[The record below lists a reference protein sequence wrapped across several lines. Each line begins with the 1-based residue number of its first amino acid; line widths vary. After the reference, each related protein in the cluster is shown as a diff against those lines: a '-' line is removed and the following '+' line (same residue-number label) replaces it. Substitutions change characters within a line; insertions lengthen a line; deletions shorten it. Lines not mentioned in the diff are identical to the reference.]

1 MLKFLFNRKPSDPL
15 GDLKSVSHWLKE
27 LAVRDAYAG
36 QQEITQALI
45 DFNDGADFA
54 SLQRLKILMQ
64 MDEAAQPMQ
73 AALCQQYLR
82 NPRMSR
88 MIESRLWNAIEAFA
102 NRMMRAYHAFIM
114 DFVAN
119 PGGSKIAAQLP
130 LITGRALH
138 YVGTS
143 AKWHYFRYEQLDQRL
158 WRDLHNL
165 YRFAEFEEFER
176 QSIVLYAG
184 EESTGDTTCADEY
197 LRVLMLN
204 ALHPGGLFPKQIQ
217 LADSWLAEWTRSL
230 AIERHFDRD
239 LHVFQIKL
247 DEDRGARR
255 IRRPVEDAMQRYW
268 GTGQLSARIGE
279 ALNGLRRGDMAAK
292 AALGEDCRLPACAE
306 FLEYALLQWGP
317 TGPKRAQRAK
327 ERRKTMKMIEVVR
340 EFNDLHHLVRQD
352 NAAAMRRSDAKQDD
366 PSGLSYD
373 EMLDVRL
380 YGFVTQRTQERRH
393 NSRDTSEP
401 VTYQS
406 ERWVAEDESEGGFGA
421 SIAEGQ
427 EDWLGLGKIF
437 GLKPERGA
445 QWLLGVVR
453 RLSKLESAQR
463 YVGIEI
469 VSNAPIA
476 VQLRVPGSAKT
487 MTVDGIDPVGAH
499 LPTLALYLPK
509 SQSNKTYDSILLSAG
524 DYAKSAQW
532 ELELHGKVY
541 IVEFK
546 GEREKGDGWIRAAFE
561 VKSKR
566 LASER

>member
-1 MLKFLFNRKPSDPL
+1 MLKFLFNRKPTDPFS
-15 GDLKSVSHWLKE
+15 DLKSVSHWLKE

-36 QQEITQALI
+36 QQEVTQALI
-45 DFNDGADFA
+45 DFNDGADFV
-54 SLQRLKILMQ
+54 SMQRLKILMQ

-73 AALCQQYLR
+73 AALCEQYLR

-88 MIESRLWNAIEAFA
+88 IIESRLWNAIQAFA
-102 NRMMRAYHAFIM
+102 SQMMQAYHAFIM
-114 DFVAN
+114 SFVAN

-138 YVGTS
+138 YFAIS
-143 AKWHYFRYEQLDQRL
+143 AKWHYFRYETLDKKM
-158 WRDLHNL
+158 WANLHNL

-184 EESTGDTTCADEY
+184 EEVSHSTSCADQY

-217 LADSWLAEWTRSL
+217 MADRWLDKWTQSL
-230 AIERHFDRD
+230 VLERTFDRD
-239 LHVFQIKL
+239 NHVFQVKL
-247 DEDRGARR
+247 DEERGARR
-255 IRRPVEDAMQRYW
+255 IRRPSEDAMQRYW

-279 ALNGLRRGDMAAK
+279 ALSGLRRGDITAK

-306 FLEYALLQWGP
+306 FLEYALLQWSP
-317 TGPKRAQRAK
+317 AGPKRAQRAQ

-352 NAAAMRRSDAKQDD
+352 NAAAMRRSDTKPDE
-366 PSGLSYD
+366 GILSYD

-380 YGFVTQRTQERRH
+380 YGFVTQRTHERRQNTH
-393 NSRDTSEP
+393 QAVER

-421 SIAEGQ
+421 SIAENQ

-469 VSNAPIA
+469 ICNAPIA
-476 VQLRVPGSAKT
+476 VQLRVPGSGKT
-487 MTVDGIDPVGAH
+487 MTVDGIDPVDAH
-499 LPTLALYLPK
+499 LPILALYLPK
-509 SQSNKTYDSILLSAG
+509 SQSNKMYDSMLLSAG
-524 DYAKSAQW
+524 DYASSKEW
-532 ELELHGKVY
+532 ELELQGKVY
-541 IVEFK
+541 TIEFK

-561 VKSKR
+561 VKAKR